1 MLIYMTGGAIK
12 ACQRFGMEAEFPDQ
26 TIGHRSLLDYSTN
39 LGIVTRNR
47 ETVLAVWYHCVYYG
61 DPKISTSDSMARF

>member
-1 MLIYMTGGAIK
+1 
-12 ACQRFGMEAEFPDQ
+12 MEAEFPDQ